1 MVRPVEALD
10 GDGDED
16 EDEYGDED
24 VDEDGDDQGSTR
36 AGFFSI
42 CLGICE
48 AARARRRPPPGKYV
62 FVLCPGTGGIIP
74 SCRPEMGPVGL
85 PPERLGIWHA
95 FASSEILLYFVRVR
109 GALVPGARTVYFWE
123 TEHRPDEK

>member
-16 EDEYGDED
+16 EDEDGDED
-24 VDEDGDDQGSTR
+24 VDEDGDDQGSTW

-48 AARARRRPPPGKYV
+48 TARARRRPPPGKYFLY
-62 FVLCPGTGGIIP
+62 FVPGPAAEFQAVGPKWAQSDCPRSAWEFGMRL
-74 SCRPEMGPVGL
+74 RPPKY
-85 PPERLGIWHA
+85 
-95 FASSEILLYFVRVR
+95 FLYFVRVR
-109 GALVPGARTVYFWE
+109 GALVPGARTV
-123 TEHRPDEK
+123 